1 MLFFI
6 FPILF
11 PVMIIG
17 LSLTIIKLRKGRIDA
32 STLTLAKGLLGAFIA
47 ASAWFCLFDD
57 KQTILECRKD
67 AMVCSYYRSTVAN
80 PELRL
85 VRSFSI
91 KNLQNIELKT
101 ETRRSG
107 KYSRKNVYRI
117 VFVTPAAR
125 EQFPITFDI
134 REWAIGEIGKINHFL
149 KSNREIYVYKSGRAE
164 LNEFEQGQIAA
175 SILMTLALIV
185 WCVIDRRKKKTKA
198 L

>member
-1 MLFFI
+1 MLFFL

-57 KQTILECRKD
+57 KLTILECRKD

-85 VRSFSI
+85 SRSFDI
-91 KNLQNIELKT
+91 KDVQSIELKT
-101 ETRRSG
+101 EKRRSG
-107 KYSRKNVYRI
+107 KYSTKTVYRI
-117 VFVTPAAR
+117 VFVTPTAR
-125 EQFPITFDI
+125 EEFPTTFDI
-134 REWAIGEIGKINHFL
+134 QEWAVEEIGKINRFL
-149 KSNREIYVYKSGRAE
+149 KSNRESYVFSKGSSE
-164 LNEFEQGQIAA
+164 INEFERGMLFSAVLTTFA
-175 SILMTLALIV
+175 LAF
-185 WCVIDRRKKKTKA
+185 WCFFDRRKKAAKEI
-198 L
+198 